1 LEYKAAG
8 WDCKRCGIK
17 GRFNICGL
25 FLQFKI
31 GRKGDIMN
39 KKIGTLYGIG
49 VGPGDPELMTLKSAK
64 ILSKVDVVFAAAS
77 TKNSH
82 SLAVNIAKPH
92 IPETTSI
99 RMLSFPMTK
108 DEKETRDSW
117 AENARI
123 IINELVQ
130 GKDVA
135 FLTVGDSMT
144 YSTYG
149 YILKHIK
156 ASAPYLTIES
166 IPGITSYQ
174 AAAARLNTPLVE
186 GEESLLVTSGVKG
199 GDRLRQFSWM
209 PENVVFL
216 KAYRNVKDIIS
227 AVDETDLFQDCVG
240 ISKCGLPEEEIVTDL
255 KELANRPPN
264 YWTLIIAKQKKK
276 ITPLE
281 AKHRI
286 GRPHRRQAE
295 AVLEFSESM

>member
-1 LEYKAAG
+1 MGL
-8 WDCKRCGIK
+8 DFLLIK
-17 GRFNICGL
+17 NYVYSINS
-25 FLQFKI
+25 
-31 GRKGDIMN
+31 KGDIMN
-39 KKIGTLYGIG
+39 KEIGTLYGIG
-49 VGPGDPELMTLKSAK
+49 VGPGDPDLITLKSTK
-64 ILSKVDVVFAAAS
+64 VLNRVDVVFAAAS

-108 DEKETRDSW
+108 DEKETRAAW
-117 AENARI
+117 AANARI
-123 IINELVQ
+123 IIKELVQ

-156 ASAPYLTIES
+156 TSAPYIAIES

-186 GEESLLVTSGVKG
+186 GEESLLITSGVKG
-199 GDRLRQFSWM
+199 GDRLRQFSCK

-216 KAYRNVKDIIS
+216 KAYRNVTDIIS
-227 AVDETDLFQDCVG
+227 AVDETELFQDCVG
-240 ISKCGLPEEEIVTDL
+240 ISKCGLPGEEIVTDL
-255 KELANRPPN
+255 KELTNRPPN

-276 ITPLE
+276 VTPLE
-281 AKHRI
+281 AKHLI
-286 GRPHRRQAE
+286 GRPQRRPAE
-295 AVLEFSESM
+295 AVLEFTESM

>member
-1 LEYKAAG
+1 MKT
-8 WDCKRCGIK
+8 
-17 GRFNICGL
+17 
-25 FLQFKI
+25 
-31 GRKGDIMN
+31 
-39 KKIGTLYGIG
+39 KIGTLYGIG
-49 VGPGDPELMTLKSAK
+49 VGPGDPDLITLKSAK
-64 ILSKVDVVFAAAS
+64 ILNKVHVVFTAAS

-108 DEKETRDSW
+108 DKKETRKSW
-117 AENARI
+117 AKNASI
-123 IINELVQ
+123 IINELEQ

-149 YILKHIK
+149 YILKHVK
-156 ASAPYLTIES
+156 ASAPHVSIKS

-199 GDRLRQFSWM
+199 GDRLRQFTSK
-209 PENVVFL
+209 PETVVFL
-216 KAYRNVKDIIS
+216 KAYRNVEDIIA
-227 AVDETDLFQDCVG
+227 AVDETGLFQDCVG
-240 ISKCGLPEEEIVTDL
+240 ISKCGLSGEEIVTNP
-255 KELANRPPN
+255 KEFADRPPN

-276 ITPLE
+276 LALLKTDSDEGQLD
-281 AKHRI
+281 R
-286 GRPHRRQAE
+286 RPAQVV
-295 AVLEFSESM
+295 AVFAESM

>member
-1 LEYKAAG
+1 MET
-8 WDCKRCGIK
+8 
-17 GRFNICGL
+17 
-25 FLQFKI
+25 
-31 GRKGDIMN
+31 
-39 KKIGTLYGIG
+39 KIGTLYGIG
-49 VGPGDPELMTLKSAK
+49 VGPGDPELITLKAIK
-64 ILSKVDVVFAAAS
+64 ILSRVHVVFTAAS
-77 TKNSH
+77 TKNNH

-108 DEKETRDSW
+108 DKKETQKSW
-117 AENARI
+117 AKNARI
-123 IINELVQ
+123 IINELEQ

-156 ASAPYLTIES
+156 SSASHVPIKS

-199 GDRLRQFSWM
+199 GDRLRQFSYK
-209 PENVVFL
+209 PETVVFL
-216 KAYRNVKDIIS
+216 KAYRNVEDIIA
-227 AVDETDLFQDCVG
+227 AVDETDLFQDWVG
-240 ISKCGLPEEEIVTDL
+240 ISKCGLAGEEIVRDL
-255 KELANRPPN
+255 KDFAGRPPN

-276 ITPLE
+276 IAPLDTNSG
-281 AKHRI
+281 KVRL
-286 GRPHRRQAE
+286 RRRQAG
-295 AVLEFSESM
+295 AVAVFAQSM